1 MTRKLIDNIS
11 HAALKSLL
19 YEVSLSPKPGL
30 VDRFDNGA
38 HDDMTFQTFIDSALS
53 LAPFFESYLTI
64 GFDTVDQSPQKAF
77 QQLRQTGIAA
87 EKAMFIVTKGINT
100 HKGVNFSLAVILGAT
115 GRWLAQN
122 KISLDED
129 YRFSP
134 EDSLAICQVTTEL
147 CSEILAMD
155 LKNLATKK
163 HLSYGERLYLDYGI
177 TGPRGEASA
186 GFPTVIR
193 KALPFLRHEMKQR
206 GPKEEVQLKLLLY
219 LMTFVEDGNLIHRGG
234 IEAWQKVK
242 KEAAQLLKQNLS
254 GTSLNNAMSDYNSIL
269 VSRHLSPGGSADLL
283 ALTLLFAF
291 LEELI

>member
-1 MTRKLIDNIS
+1 MTKKLIASIS
-11 HAALKSLL
+11 QAALKSLL

-30 VDRFDNGA
+30 VDRFDDGA
-38 HDDMTFQTFIDSALS
+38 HKDMTFQTFIDSALV
-53 LAPFFESYLTI
+53 LAPFFETYLSI
-64 GFDTVDQSPQKAF
+64 GFDTIAQPSQEVFK
-77 QQLRQTGIAA
+77 QLRQEGIVA
-87 EKAMFIVTKGINT
+87 EKAMFTVTKGINT

-122 KISLDED
+122 KINRDRS

-134 EDSLAICQVTTEL
+134 EDSLAICQVASEL
-147 CSEILAMD
+147 CSKVLAMD
-155 LKNLATKK
+155 LNDLETKEN
-163 HLSYGERLYLDYGI
+163 LSYGERLYLDYGI

-186 GFPTVIR
+186 GFPSITQ
-193 KALPFLRHEMKQR
+193 KAIPYFRETLKNKSHQESA
-206 GPKEEVQLKLLLY
+206 QLQLLLY

-242 KEAAQLLKQNLS
+242 KEATQLLKQNLS
-254 GTSLNNAMSDYNSIL
+254 ETSLKKAMSDYNRIL

-283 ALTLLFAF
+283 ALTLFFAF